1 MCTYDSDENVY
12 DMTTL
17 GTYTNITV
25 ISVGMTDSN
34 ENFQLG
40 CSNKLPATLIV
51 ISYFLELLYILLW
64 HLLFTSSI
72 SYMVQAEDG
81 YMHLVR
87 SSG

>member
-1 MCTYDSDENVY
+1 MCTYNSDENVY

-17 GTYTNITV
+17 ETYTNITM
-25 ISVGMTDSN
+25 ISVGITDSN
-34 ENFQLG
+34 EKFQLG
-40 CSNKLPATLIV
+40 CSNKLPATIIV

-72 SYMVQAEDG
+72 SSMVQAEDG

-87 SSG
+87 SSR

>member
-34 ENFQLG
+34 EKFQLG

-51 ISYFLELLYILLW
+51 ILYFLELLYILLW

-72 SYMVQAEDG
+72 NSMVQEEDG
-81 YMHLVR
+81 YMHLVC
-87 SSG
+87 SSR